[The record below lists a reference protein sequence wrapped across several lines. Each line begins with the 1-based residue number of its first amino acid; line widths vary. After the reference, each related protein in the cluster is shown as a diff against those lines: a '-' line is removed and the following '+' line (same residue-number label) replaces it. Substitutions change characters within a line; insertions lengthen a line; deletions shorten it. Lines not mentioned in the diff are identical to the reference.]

1 MPGNSLVFQPTLHLT
16 IMSNTPF
23 FITPAHQIILKGVQL
38 TPRNVNE
45 IIKCVETHFYMIE
58 NKIAEA
64 CMHAIAKIEAHRVTA
79 SSDFQSY
86 IFKVCFGFSH
96 LTVLLQLGDLKY
108 MTLVDCR
115 KFLW

>member
-1 MPGNSLVFQPTLHLT
+1 MA
-16 IMSNTPF
+16 NTPF
-23 FITPAHQIILKGVQL
+23 FITPAQQVILKGIQM

-45 IIKCVETHFYMIE
+45 IITCVETHFYMIE

-64 CMHAIAKIEAHRVTA
+64 CMQAIEKIEAHRVSA
-79 SSDFQSY
+79 NSYSQSY

-96 LTVLLQLGDLKY
+96 LIVLLQLGDLKY
-108 MTLVDCR
+108 MTLVDFQ